1 MLHLVDDAVVGML
14 DWASLVGA
22 LRAGFEKGSGK
33 PLAA

>member
-1 MLHLVDDAVVGML
+1 MLHLDDEAVVEML
-14 DWASLVGA
+14 DCPSLGGA